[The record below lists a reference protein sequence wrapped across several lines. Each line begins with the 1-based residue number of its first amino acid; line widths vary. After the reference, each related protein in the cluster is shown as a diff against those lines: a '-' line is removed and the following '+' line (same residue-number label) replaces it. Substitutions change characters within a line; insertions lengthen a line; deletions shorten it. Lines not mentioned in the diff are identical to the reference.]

1 MNRSLAPE
9 ISLIESFEYLKAERL
24 AQIQQLPTYY
34 IGGSEEAVVKVE
46 LLFEAGYQYQTKP
59 LQASAVNAL
68 LLEGSKGKS
77 AKAIAEFFENRGAFL
92 DTSLHA
98 DYATVQLHCLSRQ
111 LEELL
116 PYLLELLQ
124 TAIFPEEELE
134 DWLHRKQQKFAIN
147 QEKVSYLAKNA
158 FVGAFFGEGHPY
170 NNAVN
175 AVSFE
180 SLTHADLLAFYEQQY
195 QKKPFTVLLSGQ
207 LSEAQL
213 KRILSHL
220 EQYDFGAASQAK
232 LTFPEVKAKNE
243 LLQVEKAGATQSA
256 IKMGKLMPNKGEADF
271 PALFFANT
279 ILGGYFGSRLMSN
292 LREDKGYTYG
302 VGSGLIAYRGLAYFV
317 LSTEVGSE
325 HTQPAVK
332 EIEKEMQRLT
342 QESVTADELET
353 VKQYLQGSLMRNFD
367 GPFAAMDRF
376 KSLYVLGLDYTYY
389 DKLIQDFKEM
399 TAERLL
405 QTYQQYFQFK
415 DLTKVVAGK
424 KSLIKGNH

>member
-24 AQIQQLPTYY
+24 AQIQQLPTFY

-46 LLFEAGYQYQTKP
+46 LLFEGGYQYQTKP

-98 DYATVQLHCLSRQ
+98 DYASVQLHCLSRQ

-124 TAIFPEEELE
+124 TATFPEEELE
-134 DWLHRKQQKFAIN
+134 DWLHRKKQKFAIN

-158 FVGAFFGEGHPY
+158 FVDAFFGAGHPY

-175 AVSFE
+175 AESFD
-180 SLTHADLLAFYEQQY
+180 SLTQADLFAFYEQQY

-213 KRILSHL
+213 KSTAQHL
-220 EQYDFGAASQAK
+220 AQYDFGAANQAK
-232 LTFPEVKAKNE
+232 LTFPELKANKE

-256 IKMGKLMPNKGEADF
+256 IKMGKPMPNKGHADF

-302 VGSGLIAYRGLAYFV
+302 IGSGLIANRAMAYFV
-317 LSTEVGSE
+317 LSTEVGAE
-325 HTQPAVK
+325 HTLPALV
-332 EIEKEMQRLT
+332 EIEKEMRRLA
-342 QESVTADELET
+342 EEPIAADELET

-376 KSLYVLGLDYTYY
+376 KSLYVLGLDYAYY
-389 DKLIQDFKEM
+389 DSLIHDFKAM

-405 QTYQQYFQFK
+405 QTFQQYYQFN
-415 DLTKVVAGK
+415 DLSKVVAGK
-424 KSLIKGNH
+424 KS

>member
-24 AQIQQLPTYY
+24 AQIQQLPTFY

-46 LLFEAGYQYQTKP
+46 LLFEGGYQYQIKP

-98 DYATVQLHCLSRQ
+98 DYASVQLHCLSRQ

-124 TAIFPEEELE
+124 TATFPEEELE
-134 DWLHRKQQKFAIN
+134 DWLHRKKQKFAIN

-158 FVGAFFGEGHPY
+158 FVDAFFGAGHPY

-175 AVSFE
+175 AESFDT
-180 SLTHADLLAFYEQQY
+180 LTQADLFAFYEQQY

-207 LSEAQL
+207 LSEGKLKSTAQ
-213 KRILSHL
+213 HL

-232 LTFPEVKAKNE
+232 LTFPELKANKE

-256 IKMGKLMPNKGEADF
+256 IKMGKPMPNKGHADF

-279 ILGGYFGSRLMSN
+279 ILGGYFGSRLMNN

-302 VGSGLIAYRGLAYFV
+302 VGSGLIAYKGLAYFV
-317 LSTEVGSE
+317 LSTEIGAQ
-325 HTQPAVK
+325 HTQPALN
-332 EIEKEMQRLT
+332 EIEKEMLRLT
-342 QESVTADELET
+342 QEPLDADELET

-376 KSLYVLGLDYTYY
+376 KSLHVLGLEYDYY
-389 DKLIQDFKEM
+389 DQLIHDFKGM

-405 QTYQQYFQFK
+405 QTFQRYFQFN

-424 KSLIKGNH
+424 IS

>member
-24 AQIQQLPTYY
+24 AQIQQLPTFY

-46 LLFEAGYQYQTKP
+46 LLFEGGYQYQTKP

-98 DYATVQLHCLSRQ
+98 DYVSVQLHCLSRQ

-116 PYLLELLQ
+116 PYLLEMLQ

-134 DWLHRKQQKFAIN
+134 DWLHRKKQKFAIN

-158 FVGAFFGEGHPY
+158 FVDAFFGAGHPY

-175 AVSFE
+175 AESFD
-180 SLTHADLLAFYEQQY
+180 SLTQADLFAFYEQQY
-195 QKKPFTVLLSGQ
+195 RKKPFTVLLSGQ

-213 KRILSHL
+213 KGIAQHLS
-220 EQYDFGAASQAK
+220 QYDFGAASQAK
-232 LTFPEVKAKNE
+232 LTFPELKANKE

-256 IKMGKLMPNKGEADF
+256 IKMGKPMPNKGHADF

-302 VGSGLIAYRGLAYFV
+302 IGSGLIANRAMAYFV
-317 LSTEVGSE
+317 LSTEVGAE
-325 HTQPAVK
+325 HTQSALA
-332 EIEKEMQRLT
+332 EIEKEMRRLA
-342 QESVTADELET
+342 EEPIAADELET

-376 KSLYVLGLDYTYY
+376 KSLYVLGLDYAYY
-389 DKLIQDFKEM
+389 ESLIHDFKAM

-405 QTYQQYFQFK
+405 QTFQQYYQFN
-415 DLTKVVAGK
+415 DLSKVVAGK
-424 KSLIKGNH
+424 IS